1 VARKYDAGSIEV
13 EVALNDEKFQRDLK
27 QTEKDAKNSA
37 EQARQDYEKEW
48 KKRSVAGRAVH
59 AAMWAGIITVS
70 FLAIRK
76 IAQRYGWSMR
86 RAADSAAVSMGR
98 RWGSGLIAA
107 MTPAFRRAGASAKR
121 GWARILVPLEPV
133 LNRMGR
139 LWDRSAAKMRHW
151 RSRGAD
157 VASDAMHRLG
167 LAIRGNGH
175 GFRALM
181 HQMSKMGGVM
191 SRMGT
196 SIAFI
201 SALWVQLKLNLW
213 LTAAAIAG
221 LGTLIRTN
229 IEYTFA
235 RVKTLL
241 KGYGPEVFG
250 PLQDAIR
257 ELSTTTGIASD
268 KINNTLYQT
277 LSAMPQLA
285 KDTAAAMEIVTVAT
299 KVAATG
305 FAEAEEAVKAIT
317 GILNAYKLEAR
328 EAINVADALFAAQD
342 QGVTTFGEMAQEI
355 GRVTGLASAMGGDWK
370 DLLAIIATNTPFI
383 NTSETITQIES
394 VLAGVLERSPQV
406 RKEAK
411 RLELEFDTVALKA
424 KGLIP
429 FLQEIVEVTGGDP
442 ETIAKLFGR
451 REATQ
456 LIVTLAQNME
466 TLAEKQ
472 RIVAGTTGTLEQN
485 LSIMT
490 QTLKQHL
497 KLAKEEWKA
506 VLEEIGEDYDSTAKG
521 MVIATKRVAKA
532 INDGRKLVK
541 EHGYKL
547 GRDYEGKRD
556 PITGK
561 WDGPPPWDVS
571 LYGKGTFPSKMED
584 PDFSTVAPALR
595 KFAKKVWDT
604 LRREMLY
611 GGQAFDEWADVIW
624 EPIRHTID
632 DLMAEPIAVTLTPLD
647 LMQETFVR
655 PDRPKPTAPIAPP
668 PAIKFDEQVEA
679 INKYRAALEGKATI
693 DFTHH
698 RDMERYAR
706 DMESATRSVNER
718 VIAEYNLVRAQGAS
732 HEAAT
737 QILGAFRAMENTAQ
751 QAQRERHKAAAAA
764 RMELAPTGIMQALGL
779 DPNAPGTTTVQPFIQ
794 ELIGIDA
801 RVQQLADRMRTL
813 SGTQKEYHDVLAEI
827 NRLEDYRH
835 VVIDLIRSEVDLAE
849 ASKALKTN
857 ITAMLRDV
865 TPAQREALGKVIEG
879 VADAST
885 AVVDAQNKLIA
896 ATASQDTERI
906 KAAKAGL
913 IAVQNTL
920 KAVIRDAIAI
930 MAEAGLDPQKLRE
943 LLDLMAET
951 ERRGGGDGEAKSFW
965 ERLPEIASSVEGV
978 ARGVLSVARAMD
990 ILDESTE
997 RVLRGIIDIAAGVG
1011 RIAAGDLIGGIPQ
1024 AAGGLIG
1031 FASGLFGEDAED
1043 KARRKIM
1050 EQNTLALKRL
1060 TEALDEQRR
1069 IVLGSAGEDIAEL
1082 GRLFDPAA
1090 AAAAIGLPDPKAH
1103 EFARFWAKELG
1114 YGTDELDKAVKEVE
1128 AMLAEV
1134 GLNFRL
1140 LTDSGYLIPDAIEAA
1155 REAVGLLT
1163 MEDVFG
1169 TTFAGEMDRMKRIWD
1184 LSDLEDPQVKL
1195 QETFKLLEDFLPD
1208 ILEGAEDILPD
1219 FDLSTAEGRA
1229 AFEEWAQKLV
1239 ENFGDLTF
1247 AELGPLSPQELLDV
1261 ISQIEGLVDDVAA
1274 EEASK
1279 SFQAFTGVTEITA
1292 NRLVGLLS
1300 TDVEWNR
1307 QTALNT
1313 LAILNELRGELGP
1326 APQQVQVV
1334 GKYDEPVSD
1343 PRSIDPGLWNQGTV
1357 NLSVSVSGA
1366 GSVVEIAEELDRVLA
1381 SRYRVRRLDQGEIYK
1396 RT

>member
-1 VARKYDAGSIEV
+1 
-13 EVALNDEKFQRDLK
+13 
-27 QTEKDAKNSA
+27 
-37 EQARQDYEKEW
+37 
-48 KKRSVAGRAVH
+48 
-59 AAMWAGIITVS
+59 
-70 FLAIRK
+70 
-76 IAQRYGWSMR
+76 
-86 RAADSAAVSMGR
+86 
-98 RWGSGLIAA
+98 
-107 MTPAFRRAGASAKR
+107 
-121 GWARILVPLEPV
+121 
-133 LNRMGR
+133 
-139 LWDRSAAKMRHW
+139 
-151 RSRGAD
+151 
-157 VASDAMHRLG
+157 
-167 LAIRGNGH
+167 
-175 GFRALM
+175 
-181 HQMSKMGGVM
+181 
-191 SRMGT
+191 
-196 SIAFI
+196 
-201 SALWVQLKLNLW
+201 
-213 LTAAAIAG
+213 
-221 LGTLIRTN
+221 
-229 IEYTFA
+229 
-235 RVKTLL
+235 
-241 KGYGPEVFG
+241 
-250 PLQDAIR
+250 
-257 ELSTTTGIASD
+257 
-268 KINNTLYQT
+268 
-277 LSAMPQLA
+277 
-285 KDTAAAMEIVTVAT
+285 
-299 KVAATG
+299 
-305 FAEAEEAVKAIT
+305 
-317 GILNAYKLEAR
+317 
-328 EAINVADALFAAQD
+328 
-342 QGVTTFGEMAQEI
+342 
-355 GRVTGLASAMGGDWK
+355 
-370 DLLAIIATNTPFI
+370 
-383 NTSETITQIES
+383 
-394 VLAGVLERSPQV
+394 
-406 RKEAK
+406 
-411 RLELEFDTVALKA
+411 
-424 KGLIP
+424 
-429 FLQEIVEVTGGDP
+429 
-442 ETIAKLFGR
+442 
-451 REATQ
+451 
-456 LIVTLAQNME
+456 
-466 TLAEKQ
+466 
-472 RIVAGTTGTLEQN
+472 
-485 LSIMT
+485 
-490 QTLKQHL
+490 
-497 KLAKEEWKA
+497 
-506 VLEEIGEDYDSTAKG
+506 
-521 MVIATKRVAKA
+521 
-532 INDGRKLVK
+532 
-541 EHGYKL
+541 
-547 GRDYEGKRD
+547 
-556 PITGK
+556 
-561 WDGPPPWDVS
+561 
-571 LYGKGTFPSKMED
+571 
-584 PDFSTVAPALR
+584 
-595 KFAKKVWDT
+595 
-604 LRREMLY
+604 
-611 GGQAFDEWADVIW
+611 
-624 EPIRHTID
+624 
-632 DLMAEPIAVTLTPLD
+632 
-647 LMQETFVR
+647 
-655 PDRPKPTAPIAPP
+655 
-668 PAIKFDEQVEA
+668 
-679 INKYRAALEGKATI
+679 
-693 DFTHH
+693 
-698 RDMERYAR
+698 
-706 DMESATRSVNER
+706 
-718 VIAEYNLVRAQGAS
+718 
-732 HEAAT
+732 
-737 QILGAFRAMENTAQ
+737 
-751 QAQRERHKAAAAA
+751 
-764 RMELAPTGIMQALGL
+764 MQALGL